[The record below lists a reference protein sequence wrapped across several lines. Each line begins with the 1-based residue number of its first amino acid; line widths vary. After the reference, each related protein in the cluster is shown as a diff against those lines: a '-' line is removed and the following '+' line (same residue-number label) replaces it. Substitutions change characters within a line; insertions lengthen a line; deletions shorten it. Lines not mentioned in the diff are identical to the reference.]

1 MYCIV
6 IKDKDTPLHNAARNG
21 HSSIVESL
29 VKCGANVN
37 AVNDVSCIIQVIT
50 LHHNDIM
57 FDHMMFTHQ

>member
-1 MYCIV
+1 MS
-6 IKDKDTPLHNAARNG
+6 G

-37 AVNDVSCIIQVIT
+37 AVNYVSCIIQVIT